1 MIAPNSDTVVRFL
14 RRFRERLTNFSR
26 RNRELYYKPSALSL
40 SLSVDPFSELLSDER
55 AKVELGHFEGIT
67 GESAVLQALLNS
79 SELDLSSFFRLNA
92 HPPQDLFEVF
102 DQKRAQLLSVLERIR
117 LEDQRFQ
124 KEYGISGAWM
134 LGPFLCWRTARQYGE
149 ADIAITP
156 VFRVPVNILVNKART
171 WKLELETQELLINPS
186 LRLFL
191 RNSWGIELP
200 ERCDDDNFAAAL
212 TSVVE
217 IITKAGKTLQ
227 RSAFPAVPRLLPRQR
242 PVYDDDG
249 QVVGREPVDIHKE
262 LRADE
267 LELYRQTT
275 SDHFVLVDVFQ
286 ISHISA
292 SKMALVEDYDRIIES
307 PDEHPIISELIQGNP
322 VKDDAKSS
330 SSPRQLDS
338 YKESLNHF
346 VVEID
351 STQHRAVDR
360 SSKGSAIVIQGPP
373 GTGKSQ
379 TITNLIAENVASGKK
394 VLFVS
399 EKRAALDV
407 VYSRLKKAN
416 IADQSVLLHSS
427 DLNKSELY
435 QSFLSLVDQRPSGT
449 VSKEWSAISSD
460 LDGVKAELHEFREV
474 FAEVHE
480 ESGLPVSEVLCRFG
494 ELGASKPNLNA
505 REKIGSLDAVTLGR
519 LEGGLTELQSLVR
532 KLSQFIDHPWLNR
545 KSEVTGSLT
554 LRSQLEDWHCSM
566 LESCRA
572 LRKAEQRI
580 SELAPGLQNSVT
592 GIVNP
597 ELPKISDIKAM
608 EKQLQSVFLKL
619 SSLRQEDNA
628 RLAALR
634 DLVSVLRD
642 NQGAYVAF
650 DSTATAEDV
659 ASLWSYFRVERGLFE
674 RFGREY
680 RRARQLG
687 RSVLKD
693 KTQFRSKALYK
704 GFLDYQE
711 GFGAVTETLMRLSY
725 PRVLRI
731 SDVEATISCVSN
743 IDKMCEQLDE
753 LNQLWAAVSGGED
766 SKVWSSWSEVEEF
779 LTNHSELLE
788 CLENRG
794 RALSAINQTRMR
806 VNELFVSAPTWEGAV
821 SNSALVTE
829 RLRNAVD
836 DLDALDAIFAQMRGL
851 QRLCVQVRVEEL
863 VLSILAHEVSGDWAE
878 YVAQQVVGKWYDDVR
893 KKHALLRQFD
903 GTLFEKRAAQFKA
916 LESRHR
922 DQAQGVVRNKWAE
935 TWSQQDRSSQ
945 GVRLLAKEAGKK
957 RKVKTP
963 REVMEAGALEAML
976 ALKPVWLMSPLSI
989 SQMLPLQKEIFDLIV
1004 FDEASQVRVEDAI
1017 PSIYRASRLVVVG
1030 DRQQMPPTNFFDS
1043 GLVVEDDEDDVED
1056 IPESILDLALQ
1067 VYPDVLLEW
1076 HYRSKNEALIAFSNR
1091 AFYGGRLIAPPN
1103 PQLLTQG
1110 QPIEFHQLSDAYFST
1125 RSGNQIEAEAVVD
1138 RVEQLIREN
1147 PARSIGILALGQ
1159 SQMRA
1164 IDQVIEQRMKD
1175 SVFRQLIEDASNLK
1189 DGEADVGFF
1198 VKNLENVQ
1206 GDERDVIVMSVGY
1219 APARQGRKL
1228 YKNFGPL
1235 SKKGG
1240 GRRLNVAVTRA
1251 KSKVVVFCSFSPDE
1265 IDTDEAAFAHNPDT
1279 VYFGRYLK
1287 YARAVSANDL
1297 ESTHRVLNSFPMAGV
1312 LSSRKPTRFNLDV
1325 KRRLEELGYRVSTEI
1340 GSCGYFVDLGVHHPI
1355 DERRFILGIEC
1366 DGALFHSTPYA
1377 RDRDKVREELLRA
1390 RGWEIARIWSTDWS
1404 KDWRSEVRRI
1414 HELLRDR
1421 MNAAKQVSVVSEDL
1435 GT

>member
-1 MIAPNSDTVVRFL
+1 
-14 RRFRERLTNFSR
+14 
-26 RNRELYYKPSALSL
+26 
-40 SLSVDPFSELLSDER
+40 
-55 AKVELGHFEGIT
+55 
-67 GESAVLQALLNS
+67 
-79 SELDLSSFFRLNA
+79 
-92 HPPQDLFEVF
+92 
-102 DQKRAQLLSVLERIR
+102 
-117 LEDQRFQ
+117 
-124 KEYGISGAWM
+124 
-134 LGPFLCWRTARQYGE
+134 
-149 ADIAITP
+149 
-156 VFRVPVNILVNKART
+156 
-171 WKLELETQELLINPS
+171 
-186 LRLFL
+186 
-191 RNSWGIELP
+191 
-200 ERCDDDNFAAAL
+200 
-212 TSVVE
+212 
-217 IITKAGKTLQ
+217 
-227 RSAFPAVPRLLPRQR
+227 LLPRQR
-242 PVYDDDG
+242 PVLDDDG

-267 LELYRQTT
+267 LELYRKTT
-275 SDHFVLVDVFQ
+275 SDDFTLVDVFQ

-307 PDEHPIISELIQGNP
+307 PDGHPIISELIQGNP
-322 VKDDAKSS
+322 VKDDAASHT
-330 SSPRQLDS
+330 SPRHLDS

-427 DLNKSELY
+427 DLNKTELY
-435 QSFLSLVDQRPSGT
+435 QSFLSLVDQRPSSS
-449 VSKEWSAISSD
+449 VVKEWGSVSSD
-460 LDGVKAELHEFREV
+460 LDAVKEDLHEFRDV
-474 FAEVHE
+474 LAQVHE
-480 ESGLPVSEVLCRFG
+480 ESGLVASEVLCRFG
-494 ELGASKPNLNA
+494 ELGSSKPNLSA
-505 REKIGSLDAVTLGR
+505 RAKIGSLDASTLERFG
-519 LEGGLTELQSLVR
+519 GGLAELQSMVR
-532 KLSQFIDHPWLNR
+532 KLSHFLDHPWFN
-545 KSEVTGSLT
+545 KKPEVTGSLT
-554 LRSQLEDWHCSM
+554 VRSQVEDWHRSM
-566 LESCRA
+566 LEACGK
-572 LRKAEQRI
+572 LKTAEERI
-580 SELAPGLQNSVT
+580 LEIAPGLRNSLT
-592 GIVNP
+592 GAVNLQ
-597 ELPKISDIKAM
+597 LPRISAIETI
-608 EKQLQSVFLKL
+608 EKTMHPVFLKL
-619 SSLRQEDNA
+619 SCLLQEEKHSAIDLRKLEGA
-628 RLAALR
+628 
-634 DLVSVLRD
+634 LRD
-642 NQGAYVAF
+642 NQQSYLSFDGA
-650 DSTATAEDV
+650 ATSEDV
-659 ASLWSYFRVERGLFE
+659 ASLWNYFRVERSFFE
-674 RFGREY
+674 RFGRDH
-680 RRARQLG
+680 RRYRQLG
-687 RSVLKD
+687 RSLLKD
-693 KTQFRSKALYK
+693 KRQFGRKALYR

-711 GFGAVTETLMRLSY
+711 ASSAAIETLKKVSY
-725 PRVLRI
+725 PRVLRTG
-731 SDVEATISCVSN
+731 DVEATISSVSSV
-743 IDKMCEQLDE
+743 IGMCEQLE
-753 LNQLWAAVSGGED
+753 GLNKLWEALSGCEGGRI
-766 SKVWSSWSEVEEF
+766 WTTWSEVQDF
-779 LTNHSELLE
+779 LSKHSELLE
-788 CLENRG
+788 CLETRS
-794 RALSAINQTRMR
+794 RALSAIEKTRADID
-806 VNELFVSAPTWEGAV
+806 ELFVSTLKWRECVAES
-821 SNSALVTE
+821 SNVTE
-829 RLRNAVD
+829 RLLVTLD
-836 DLDALDAIFAQMRGL
+836 DLDALDAIFAHIRGL
-851 QRLCVQVRVEEL
+851 ERVCPQARVSEL
-863 VLSILAHEVSGDWAE
+863 VFDVLAPEVSGDWSE
-878 YVAQQVVGKWYDDVR
+878 YVARQLVGKWYDDVR
-893 KKHALLRQFD
+893 GAHPLLRQFD
-903 GTLFEKRAAQFKA
+903 GNVFDRRTAQFKA
-916 LESRHR
+916 LETKHR
-922 DQAQGVVRNKWAE
+922 EQSQEVVRNKWAE
-935 TWSQQDRSSQ
+935 VWSQQDRSSQ
-945 GVRLLAKEAGKK
+945 GVRLLAKEAAKK
-957 RKVKTP
+957 RKVKSP

-976 ALKPVWLMSPLSI
+976 ALRPVWLMSPLSI

-1017 PSIYRASRLVVVG
+1017 PSIYRASKLVVVG

-1043 GLVVEDDEDDVED
+1043 GLAVEDDEDDIED

-1125 RSGNQIEAEAVVD
+1125 RSGNREEAKAVVD
-1138 RVEQLIREN
+1138 RVEELIREN
-1147 PARSIGILALGQ
+1147 PARSIGILAMGQ

-1164 IDQVIEQRMKD
+1164 IDQVIEERMKD

-1219 APARQGRKL
+1219 APARAGRKL

-1287 YARAVSANDL
+1287 YARAVSSNDL
-1297 ESTHRVLNSFPMAGV
+1297 ENTHRVLNSFPMAGV

-1340 GSCGYFVDLGVHHPI
+1340 GSCGYFVDLGVHHPV

-1390 RGWEIARIWSTDWS
+1390 RGWDIARIWSTDWS
-1404 KDWRSEVRRI
+1404 KDWKSEIHRI
-1414 HELLRDR
+1414 HELLQQRQ
-1421 MNAAKQVSVVSEDL
+1421 NVAIQVSDVL
-1435 GT
+1435 